1 MAFSQIVKT
10 HIQPTIKMIKL
21 QHEDNSVGSETPSVT
36 KQNKNLPDASQSLGA
51 KKPFIRLA
59 GQVVTEI
66 DRLIVDET
74 GFIPKI
80 TLIFTD
86 PVGEFSGAYFPKKNL
101 VVSIYTASPTE
112 KLKPL
117 RSDYLITSVK
127 TIPPPTRSNSY
138 NLAKGHTYL
147 IKGELF
153 VPRLYNNV
161 SASYPNLTSID
172 ALKEVCTSLGLGY
185 AQNEFATND
194 KMTWINYNTS
204 PLNFMKEVVSYM
216 YKDDDSFFDGF
227 INKELI
233 FNLINVEEQLKGLE
247 VDKTFISAAD
257 SLLLNA
263 SQQQKNDSDKESRSE
278 ATVDNYLN
286 NLPDNA
292 GKPNF
297 IQEANIISDQGEVL
311 RKDGYKKQIFYYDHF
326 ESNEAKKFKDFFV
339 APNNTPGLSEDS
351 MLIPEDEGLSEVGN
365 KKWMNINYGNTHEHW
380 NAARIFN
387 THNMKELEKIKLRV
401 LLRGTNNQ
409 VVRGSVVPVVLV
421 QRFIDKIRKERDP
434 NEPATANL
442 DQNRLDEVT
451 MDTELSGRYWVKG
464 AIYHYDPTDPLL
476 FSTELILARRE
487 WSPSKTKFTANA

>member
-10 HIQPTIKMIKL
+10 HIQPTVKMIEL
-21 QHEDNSVGSETPSVT
+21 QHEDNSAESETPSVT

-66 DRLIVDET
+66 DRLTIDET
-74 GFIPKI
+74 GFMPTI

-101 VVSIYTASPTE
+101 MVSIYIASSTE
-112 KLKPL
+112 KLKPV
-117 RSDYLITSVK
+117 RSDYLVTSVK
-127 TIPPPTRSNSY
+127 TIPPPNRSNSN
-138 NLAKGHTYL
+138 NLAKGITYL

-153 VPRLYNNV
+153 VPRVYNNI
-161 SASYPNLTSID
+161 SKSYPGLTSID
-172 ALKEVCTSLGLGY
+172 ALKEVCTSLGIGY

-204 PLNFMKEVVSYM
+204 PLNFMKELVSYT
-216 YKDDDSFFDGF
+216 YQDDDSFFNGF

-247 VDKTFISAAD
+247 VDQTFLSAAD
-257 SLLLNA
+257 SLLVNLN
-263 SQQQKNDSDKESRSE
+263 QQQKNNPEKESRNE

-286 NLPDNA
+286 NLPDNS
-292 GKPNF
+292 GKPSF
-297 IQEANIISDQGEVL
+297 IQEANIISDQGGVL

-326 ESNEAKKFKDFFV
+326 ESDETKKFKDFFV

-380 NAARIFN
+380 NAARVFN

-401 LLRGTNNQ
+401 LLKGINNQ
-409 VVRGSVVPVVLV
+409 VIRGSVVPVVLT
-421 QRFIDKIRKERDP
+421 QRFSDKIRKERDV

-442 DQNRLDEVT
+442 DQNRLDDIA

-464 AIYHYDPTDPLL
+464 AIYHYDPMDPLQ